1 MPEFALGAG
10 FEASVLLHLIA
21 SLVAAI
27 AIVWA
32 AWVGLGQFESWAG
45 GQWQLPRCEPL
56 PRARARAAPPASLF
70 HPLEPMEDLT

>member
-10 FEASVLLHLIA
+10 FEASTLLNLIA

-45 GQWQLPRCEPL
+45 GGSFLD
-56 PRARARAAPPASLF
+56 ASLYLARGLVLLLLLLF
-70 HPLEPMEDLT
+70 SIR

>member
-10 FEASVLLHLIA
+10 FEASVLLNLIA

-45 GQWQLPRCEPL
+45 GSGSFLD
-56 PRARARAAPPASLF
+56 ASLYLARGLVLLLLLLVF
-70 HPLEPMEDLT
+70 IR

>member
-10 FEASVLLHLIA
+10 FEASTLLNLIA

-32 AWVGLGQFESWAG
+32 AWVGFGQFESWAG
-45 GQWQLPRCEPL
+45 RGSTFLD
-56 PRARARAAPPASLF
+56 ASLYIGRGLVLLLLLLF
-70 HPLEPMEDLT
+70 FIR

>member
-10 FEASVLLHLIA
+10 FEASTLLTLIA

-27 AIVWA
+27 AILWA

-45 GQWQLPRCEPL
+45 NGVR
-56 PRARARAAPPASLF
+56 F
-70 HPLEPMEDLT
+70 

>member
-10 FEASVLLHLIA
+10 FEASTLLNLIA

-32 AWVGLGQFESWAG
+32 AWVGFGQFESWAG
-45 GQWQLPRCEPL
+45 RGSTLL
-56 PRARARAAPPASLF
+56 DASFYIARGLVLLLLLLF
-70 HPLEPMEDLT
+70 FIR